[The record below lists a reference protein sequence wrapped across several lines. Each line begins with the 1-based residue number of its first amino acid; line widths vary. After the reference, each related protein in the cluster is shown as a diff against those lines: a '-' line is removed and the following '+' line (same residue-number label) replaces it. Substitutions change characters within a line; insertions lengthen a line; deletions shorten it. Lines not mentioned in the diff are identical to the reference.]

1 MKYIPK
7 SMLSIANRSSRRS
20 LSFAHRCLTMML
32 QTNISVTTKAPSSS
46 CVVYPQHQRHEQEI
60 NRRTFSSYNSTPPGP
75 LRSQPQYAIFGEK
88 TMLSIKMIPP
98 SLKCLKNGSIVLD
111 QNKKGRILLEWS
123 PRHDAGNFDKD
134 SQIRF
139 GLSPEEVGFML
150 HQLPENEV
158 EFVRRIPSEQPGMTA
173 ADMPEKILRI
183 TPGEG
188 GQFSFKIDYEKDN
201 VGGQSVGA
209 SSEPLGPLEVVAQL
223 GEYVVIRKLL
233 EASIPSLIGWD
244 VQTNFAMQNAMN
256 LALQSGS
263 GGNSGTSRSRPVGQQ
278 GPAAPAAPIDN
289 IAADI

>member
-1 MKYIPK
+1 M
-7 SMLSIANRSSRRS
+7 SS
-20 LSFAHRCLTMML
+20 LTA
-32 QTNISVTTKAPSSS
+32 S
-46 CVVYPQHQRHEQEI
+46 
-60 NRRTFSSYNSTPPGP
+60 RRTFIQRCLSSKVLENNRTRTTLFVHNNVQYTPSEQLQHQPQQFVVRMMSSYNSTPPGP

-134 SQIRF
+134 AQIRF

-158 EFVRRIPSEQPGMTA
+158 EFVRRIPAEQPGMTA

-201 VGGQSVGA
+201 VGGQSVGTSA
-209 SSEPLGPLEVVAQL
+209 EPLGPLEVVAQL

-256 LALQSGS
+256 MALQAGGS
-263 GGNSGTSRSRPVGQQ
+263 VPRSRPVSPGGGQPQ
-278 GPAAPAAPIDN
+278 SPAAPIDN